1 MEKIS
6 PHSLSMKNE
15 SSSIA
20 PLGAATQS
28 RTISQTMTYMERLV
42 IELSN
47 PDLRENALRVLS
59 KVHTNLSSIITFL
72 SIFNIFH

>member
-6 PHSLSMKNE
+6 PHLLSMKNE

-20 PLGAATQS
+20 PLGAAAQS

-59 KVHTNLSSIITFL
+59 KVLTNLSSIITFL
-72 SIFNIFH
+72 SIFNVFH